1 MRGKERESGL
11 EDFGSCFFW
20 VERETEVVKKK
31 RRRTIELQRAMIERV
46 LEREAETGGLKWE
59 L

>member
-1 MRGKERESGL
+1 MRGKERESGF
-11 EDFGSCFFW
+11 EDFGSWFFW